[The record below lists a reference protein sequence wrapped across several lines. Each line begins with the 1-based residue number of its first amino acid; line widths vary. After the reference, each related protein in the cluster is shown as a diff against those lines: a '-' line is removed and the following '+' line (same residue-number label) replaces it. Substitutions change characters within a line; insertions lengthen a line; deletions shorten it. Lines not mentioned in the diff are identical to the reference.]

1 MVLNISVIAAS
12 ATMRVHFKFV
22 LYLIVL
28 SGSSA
33 TLAGSYKDFFSA
45 VIRDDSRRVQALLIE
60 GMDPNS
66 RDPKG
71 MPALSLAVQR
81 ESPKSFAALLSH
93 PAIDLNAMNATGETA
108 LMLAAIAGDLDTCS
122 QLLGRGARTQHEGWS
137 PIHYAASGPSTKVVE
152 LLLASGALL
161 EAEAPNGTTPLMMAA
176 RYGPESSVT
185 VLLARGADPKRRN
198 QRGLR
203 AVDFAELG
211 GREWLV
217 QRLEPL
223 SR

>member
-1 MVLNISVIAAS
+1 
-12 ATMRVHFKFV
+12 MRFHFKFI

-28 SGSSA
+28 LGTSSSP
-33 TLAGSYKDFFSA
+33 AGSYEDFFSA
-45 VIRDDSRRVQALLIE
+45 VIRDDARRVQALLIE

-81 ESPKSFAALLSH
+81 ESPKSFATLLSH
-93 PAIDLNAMNATGETA
+93 PSIDLNAANAAGETA
-108 LMLAAIAGDLDTCS
+108 LMLAAIAGDLDTSS
-122 QLLGRGARTQHEGWS
+122 QLLGRGARVQHEGWS
-137 PIHYAASGPSTKVVE
+137 PIHYAASGPSTKLVE
-152 LLLASGALL
+152 LLLARGALL

-185 VLLARGADPKRRN
+185 LMLARGADPTRRN

-211 GREWLV
+211 GRDWLV
-217 QRLEPL
+217 QRLESL